1 MKNKL
6 TTITKCYLGMSLLIT
21 ALGGYFLYQRL
32 DVLGWDIL
40 NKEWPMYLVMYALAL
55 FLIALFWSLSNI
67 IDHCEDETA
76 KIFADIKN
84 DFE

>member
-6 TTITKCYLGMSLLIT
+6 TTITKCYLSMSLFIT

-32 DVLGWDIL
+32 DTLGWGML
-40 NKEWPMYLVMYALAL
+40 NKEWPMYLAMYALAL
-55 FLIALFWSLSNI
+55 VLVALFWSLSNI
-67 IDHCEDETA
+67 IEHYEDENSR
-76 KIFADIKN
+76 FFEEMKN